1 MFKYRFTCS
10 NKDAVLYKMQQRM
23 RYDAPCSKTIF
34 GFDLYDRGIHF
45 RQADK
50 VVRGFYL
57 ARAEENYANTGDPL
71 RVCFFGKF
79 TEENETQ
86 FFDVY
91 IYPKISQIIFLIGAF
106 FGELIYGNAI
116 TSVFA
121 TVIVCIFG
129 KGYYDMIGQC
139 REIFGEIIN

>member
-1 MFKYRFTCS
+1 M
-10 NKDAVLYKMQQRM
+10 YKMQQRM
-23 RYDAPCSKTIF
+23 CYDAPCNKTIF
-34 GFDLYDRGIHF
+34 GFDLYSSGIHF
-45 RQADK
+45 READK

-57 ARAEENYANTGDPL
+57 ASTEDNYDKSDPL

-106 FGELIYGNAI
+106 FGALLYGNAI

-121 TVIVCIFG
+121 TVVVCIFG

-139 REIFGEIIN
+139 KRMFSEIIG